1 MEYNNEKDLTFNLI
15 KIIIFFGFFK
25 NNFLKILTL
34 RNFEKFSKFK
44 NLKILNVNK
53 RIIIN

>member
-44 NLKILNVNK
+44 NFKCK
-53 RIIIN
+53 

>member
-25 NNFLKILTL
+25 NNFLKTLTL

>member
-34 RNFEKFSKFK
+34 RNFEKFPKFK